1 MNITNREQDSR
12 TLLNFMYLLNNIQ
25 KSRVE
30 SELQKV
36 YTQFDKDMED
46 YYQRLDENFKE
57 KIISKA
63 KNLHE

>member
-25 KSRVE
+25 KSRIE